1 MEEKVLK
8 IKKKKF
14 QISNTLI
21 DIIFKSVIPN
31 GFYVNSDSL
40 SSNVSAL
47 YHFNI
52 KLQSIIDKNPD

>member
-40 SSNVSAL
+40 SSIVSAL